1 MYHIEPDPLSRL
13 HYVGEYITSPSELAG
28 FFSLGVQYVLEL
40 DCETANLNLS
50 F

>member
-1 MYHIEPDPLSRL
+1 MYQVEPDPLSRP
-13 HYVGEYITSPSELAG
+13 HYVCEYITSPSELAR